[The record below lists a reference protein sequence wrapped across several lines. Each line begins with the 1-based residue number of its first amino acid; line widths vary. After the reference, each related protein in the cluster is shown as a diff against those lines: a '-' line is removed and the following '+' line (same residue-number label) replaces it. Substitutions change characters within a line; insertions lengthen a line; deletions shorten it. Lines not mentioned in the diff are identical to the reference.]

1 MPTCDNC
8 NKSAA
13 AKCSRCGLARYCSK
27 ECQVSHW
34 PKHRLECTDVQH
46 MRAFLRLRDLIKGNL
61 LLMAAYH
68 LPTGGEVVIRIDE
81 RVIDFF
87 SNSSIHMAHL
97 SIGEELPG
105 QYKAVFRFSDMKIT
119 LPLEDPPAKI
129 KEKYPAPD
137 KNWSILFEL

>member
-1 MPTCDNC
+1 M
-8 NKSAA
+8 
-13 AKCSRCGLARYCSK
+13 
-27 ECQVSHW
+27 QV
-34 PKHRLECTDVQH
+34 
-46 MRAFLRLRDLIKGNL
+46 FLRLRDLIKGNL

-68 LPTGGEVVIRIDE
+68 LPNGGEIVIRIDE

-87 SNSSIHMAHL
+87 SSSIHMAHL

-105 QYKAVFRFSDMKIT
+105 RYKAIFKFSDMKIT